1 MLSFRKLIY
10 VVLASCLLKVQLECC
25 FYKLLST
32 VCRFWVC
39 QCMRGCADMWVVFFF
54 FWWAADE
61 NKSRQFGSHCGN
73 FSSGVTPNSVS
84 AFGFGVDL
92 SFSFTILPVSLH
104 FPGHIAVDF
113 GP

>member
-1 MLSFRKLIY
+1 MLFLQIVIHCVS
-10 VVLASCLLKVQLECC
+10 VLGVSMYAWLC
-25 FYKLLST
+25 
-32 VCRFWVC
+32 
-39 QCMRGCADMWVVFFF
+39 GCVGGF